1 MRVSVVGV
9 MNGVMRASI
18 RPVVGGYM
26 QRSTTDHN
34 GCSVSFACMSG
45 ELGREGAW
53 RDKNFNQQ
61 THEK

>member
-45 ELGREGAW
+45 E
-53 RDKNFNQQ
+53 
-61 THEK
+61 EK